1 MISHS
6 PPNSPFGVSDRRRRR
21 CHDEDCLATRAA
33 VKRDDTPA
41 SSLSAN
47 PAERLVDAI
56 ALPIGR
62 WDREARLLF
71 CNAPY
76 TRWAGRPSAE
86 LVGRTLAELYG
97 QSAWAAAS
105 NAFAAAFSG
114 RTVSYERRLTHQGA
128 SARWARVQVFPD
140 RNDAGNVEAVYT
152 IAFDI
157 HDDVIEREALHAARQ
172 RLDRFTEHIPYP
184 LTYVDREC
192 RLRFANL
199 AYAKRLGV
207 PASELIGRHVAQV
220 RGAARWARYQP
231 YFERALAGEAV
242 QFTRLV
248 EDMPQGPR
256 WLRTSYVP
264 DFDDSGQVQGV
275 YTVTIDVHEL
285 TEAQQRL
292 QRSVERDGLTDALS
306 RRTMMERL
314 DAAAASCA
322 NQPVAL
328 FFVDLD
334 GFKQINDAAGHAAG
348 DALLVA
354 LSRALQHAVRAE
366 DAVGRFG
373 GDEFLVLAAVRD
385 STGAHALAGH
395 LLQSVRASAEHC
407 PGAQPVSASIG
418 YALAPHDATQPL
430 RLLQLADSAM
440 YAAKRAGKNR
450 VMHCAGLV

>member
-1 MISHS
+1 MN
-6 PPNSPFGVSDRRRRR
+6 PN
-21 CHDEDCLATRAA
+21 
-33 VKRDDTPA
+33 DTPS

-62 WDREARLLF
+62 WDRDARLLF

-76 TRWAGRPSAE
+76 TRWAGRSSDE

-97 QSAWAAAS
+97 EAAWAIAGP
-105 NAFAAAFSG
+105 AFETAFTG
-114 RTVSYERRLTHQGA
+114 RTVGYERRLTHQGA
-128 SARWARVQVFPD
+128 SARWTRAQVFPD
-140 RNDAGNVEAVYT
+140 RNAAGEVEAVYT

-157 HDDVIEREALHAARQ
+157 HDDVVEREALVAARQ

-184 LTYVDREC
+184 LTYVDRDC
-192 RLRFANL
+192 VLRFVNRAYTL
-199 AYAKRLGV
+199 AVGMAATDLVGK
-207 PASELIGRHVAQV
+207 PIGLA
-220 RGAARWARYQP
+220 RGAERWARHKP
-231 YFERALAGEAV
+231 YFERALAGETV
-242 QFTRLV
+242 QYTRLV
-248 EDMPQGPR
+248 EDLPQGPR

-264 DFDDSGQVQGV
+264 DLDDGGQVQGV

-292 QRSVERDGLTDALS
+292 QRSIERDGLTDALA
-306 RRTMMERL
+306 RRTMMERI
-314 DAAAASCA
+314 DAAASASSV
-322 NQPVAL
+322 QPVAL

-334 GFKQINDAAGHAAG
+334 GFKALNDAQGHAAG
-348 DALLVA
+348 DAMLVELA
-354 LSRALQHAVRAE
+354 RALQQAVRAE

-373 GDEFLVLAAVRD
+373 GDEFLVLATVRD
-385 STGAHALAGH
+385 AAGAHALAGH
-395 LLQSVRASAEHC
+395 LLRAVQECAVRCA
-407 PGAQPVSASIG
+407 GAQPVSASIG

-440 YAAKRAGKNR
+440 YAAKRGGKNR